1 MIDKKTTVLFVCIHN
16 AARSQMAEG
25 IANSL
30 FKDKLESKS
39 AGTKPTALDP
49 YAVKVMAEIGIDISW
64 HKVKSLKDLKGEQ
77 FDFLVTLCKDD
88 EDLCPF
94 YPGAKE
100 TLHRTI
106 NDPPGINGTE
116 EQKMSAY
123 RLMRDEILGFI
134 RQQFIAV

>member
-1 MIDKKTTVLFVCIHN
+1 MSDKKMTVLFVCIHN

-30 FKDKLESKS
+30 FKDKLAAKS

-106 NDPPGINGTE
+106 NDPPGIHGTE
-116 EQKMSAY
+116 GEKMAAY